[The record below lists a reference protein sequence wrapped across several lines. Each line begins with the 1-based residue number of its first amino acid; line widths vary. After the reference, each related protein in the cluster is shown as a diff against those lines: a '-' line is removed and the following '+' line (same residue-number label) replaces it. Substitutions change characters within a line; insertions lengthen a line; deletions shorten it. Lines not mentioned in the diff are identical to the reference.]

1 VINLTALR
9 KQFGSLLAVN
19 DINLTIPKG
28 EIYGLIGPNGAG
40 KTTSIRMMCGLLV
53 PTKGRVEIADVDVCG
68 EPERAQQHIG
78 YLSDFFAVYDDLKV
92 WEYLDYF
99 AHAYKMAEAA
109 IPARVREVITEVG
122 LEVKT
127 DSLIAGLSR
136 GMKQR
141 LGIAR
146 AIIHKPEVLLLDE
159 PASGLDP
166 KARFELRV
174 LLQKLRDEGTT
185 ILISSHILTEL
196 EGFCTS
202 IGIMEKGRLVRSG
215 RIDEVKAAESPA
227 RTLALRWLGAA
238 GFVIREVLARAPEV
252 SEIEIDTT
260 TAQFRYSGSEEGRAQ
275 LLTDLLAAEVRV
287 TSFSEVK
294 TTVEDLYMRLSHH
307 EVM

>member
-1 VINLTALR
+1 VIHLRALR
-9 KQFGSLLAVN
+9 KQFGNLVAVN
-19 DINLTIPKG
+19 NVDLTILKG

-40 KTTSIRMMCGLLV
+40 KTTTIRMMCGLLA
-53 PTKGRVEIADVDVCG
+53 PTRGQVEIAGVDVCA

-99 AHAYKMAEAA
+99 AHAYKMRETE
-109 IPARVREVITEVG
+109 ISQRIREVISDVN
-122 LEVKT
+122 LEAKT
-127 DSLIAGLSR
+127 DSMIAGLSR

-146 AIIHKPEVLLLDE
+146 AIIHKPDVLLLDE

-166 KARFELRV
+166 KARFELRL
-174 LLQKLRDEGTT
+174 LLQKMRDQGAT

-215 RIDEVKAAESPA
+215 KIEDVTAAESPSCA
-227 RTLALRWLGAA
+227 VDLRWIGHSS
-238 GFVIREVLARAPEV
+238 GPVGSVLSQFSEV
-252 SEIEIDTT
+252 SGAELEDH
-260 TAQFRYSGSEEGRAQ
+260 EGHFNLTGPDERLSDLVGALVNAGVQ
-275 LLTDLLAAEVRV
+275 L
-287 TSFSEVK
+287 TSFNEVK